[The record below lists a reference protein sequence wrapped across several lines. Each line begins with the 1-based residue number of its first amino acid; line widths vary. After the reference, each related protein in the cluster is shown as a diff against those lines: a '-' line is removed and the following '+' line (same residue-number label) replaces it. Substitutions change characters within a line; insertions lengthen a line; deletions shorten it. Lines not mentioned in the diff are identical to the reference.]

1 MRGDNG
7 PGPFRVNGALRM
19 SMMGSPPGL
28 AIGGEIDLTTYAA
41 LVRKLAEV
49 ARGCDQVHVD
59 LSAVEYCDVAGLR
72 AVVRLAT
79 PGRTVVLHGL
89 SAPLLTVLSIL
100 GWDSTPGLVIKDS
113 PAGLA
118 RR

>member
-1 MRGDNG
+1 MGDRG
-7 PGPFRVNGALRM
+7 PGAFQVNGALQTAV
-19 SMMGSPPGL
+19 MGSPPGL
-28 AIGGEIDLTTYAA
+28 AIGGEIDMATYAA
-41 LVRKLAEV
+41 LVRKIGEV

-72 AVVRLAT
+72 AVVQLAT
-79 PGRTVVLHGL
+79 TRRTVVLHGL